1 MQSIR
6 DWSWNKDL
14 CFVSHQWM
22 TSCKGIQHWPSSSD
36 VEFSRGIVFF
46 FFSHV
51 FGKRIYPLLVMLICR
66 NLKNLMLFFRLFFSE
81 NSSPKWAK
89 RLQTSWVSIK
99 GCLAGGAIEGTLIQD
114 SESWYIM
121 MIQPGLSQFFY
132 DVDGSFKTWF
142 EASSSS
148 HGSSPVNHVFALP
161 HILVWLK
168 TRDIETINL

>member
-36 VEFSRGIVFF
+36 VELSRGIVFF
-46 FFSHV
+46 FRMFLERGFTHCLSCWFAEIWRISCCF
-51 FGKRIYPLLVMLICR
+51 FGC
-66 NLKNLMLFFRLFFSE
+66 FFSE